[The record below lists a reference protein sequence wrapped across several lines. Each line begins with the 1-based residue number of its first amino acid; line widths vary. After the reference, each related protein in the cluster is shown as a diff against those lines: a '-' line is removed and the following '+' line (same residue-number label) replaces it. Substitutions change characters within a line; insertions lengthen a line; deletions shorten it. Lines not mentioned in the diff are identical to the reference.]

1 LINESVIKEAVG
13 KIFEMSEKSLPP
25 DIIEALR
32 QSAKDE
38 TSESARETLET
49 IIKNAEVAEE
59 QNLLVCQDTC
69 VASYLIKI
77 GQYAKIEGNLKK
89 AIYDAT
95 KEVTASVPLIPHCV
109 HPITRENTGTGTG
122 LGIPIMHFDY
132 LPGEDYVEIT
142 AMPVG
147 AGSEN
152 VSQLR
157 MFNTS
162 NSFSEVKEYI
172 IRVVAEAG
180 ARPCPPIIVGVGI
193 GGQFENVG
201 KLAKMA
207 AYRKLNQKH
216 PEQEITDLENELK
229 DAINSLGIGPMGLGG
244 KTTALAVNVEYSN
257 THTPNL
263 PVAVKILC
271 WAARRV
277 TVRIS
282 ADGDAT
288 YYL

>member
-1 LINESVIKEAVG
+1 MIKEAVS

-25 DIIEALR
+25 DIIDALKR
-32 QSAKDE
+32 AADDEPSANAE
-38 TSESARETLET
+38 ETLRT
-49 IIKNAEVAEE
+49 IIENVQVAENK
-59 QNLLVCQDTC
+59 NLLVCQDTC

-77 GQYAKIEGNLKK
+77 GQHARIDGDLKK
-89 AIYDAT
+89 AICDAT
-95 KEVTASVPLIPHCV
+95 EEVTAAVPLIPHCV
-109 HPITRENTGTGTG
+109 HPITRENTGSGTG
-122 LGIPIMHFDY
+122 PGIPIMHFDY
-132 LPGEDYVEIT
+132 LPGEDYIEIT

-152 VSQLR
+152 VSQLK

-162 NSFSEVKEYI
+162 NAFSEVKEYI
-172 IRVVAEAG
+172 VRVVAEAG
-180 ARPCPPIIVGVGI
+180 PRPCPPIIVGVGI

-282 ADGDAT
+282 ADGEAA
-288 YYL
+288 YSL